1 MDDDRRLTLPKY
13 ERIFWKRH
21 LDLLFSEGQSFVA
34 YPLRVIYLPVEKVQ
48 IHATASI
55 IISVSKKKFKHAVDR
70 NAIKRRVRESY
81 RLQKHELIDCFAK
94 KESALLVA
102 FLYLSKEKSSFETI
116 DKAISKAVQLL
127 IQKYE

>member
-1 MDDDRRLTLPKY
+1 MGDDKKLTFPKS

-21 LDLLFSEGQSFVA
+21 LDLLFTEGQSFVA
-34 YPLRVIYLPVEKVQ
+34 YPLRVIYLPIEKVQ
-48 IHATASI
+48 ANAMTSI
-55 IISVSKKKFKHAVDR
+55 VISVSKKKFKHAVDR
-70 NAIKRRVRESY
+70 NAIKRKIRESY
-81 RLQKHELIDCFAK
+81 RLQKHELIDFFTK

-116 DKAISKAVQLL
+116 DKAVSKATRLL